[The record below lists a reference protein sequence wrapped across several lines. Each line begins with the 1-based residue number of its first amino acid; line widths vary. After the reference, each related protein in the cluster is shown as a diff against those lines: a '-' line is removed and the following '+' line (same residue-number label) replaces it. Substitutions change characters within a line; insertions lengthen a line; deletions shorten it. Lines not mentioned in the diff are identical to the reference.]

1 MKLRVVDY
9 RKALSTLVQKT
20 KRNAFRK
27 VSCSFKQFADEG
39 AFFLLSK
46 CLYLKRINV
55 DFRQEF
61 LIPGCFCY
69 RR

>member
-27 VSCSFKQFADEG
+27 VSFSFKQFADEG
-39 AFFLLSK
+39 ALFFAFKMS
-46 CLYLKRINV
+46 IS
-55 DFRQEF
+55 
-61 LIPGCFCY
+61 
-69 RR
+69 

>member
-39 AFFLLSK
+39 ALFFAFKMSIS
-46 CLYLKRINV
+46 LK
-55 DFRQEF
+55 ELM
-61 LIPGCFCY
+61 LISEKSS
-69 RR
+69 